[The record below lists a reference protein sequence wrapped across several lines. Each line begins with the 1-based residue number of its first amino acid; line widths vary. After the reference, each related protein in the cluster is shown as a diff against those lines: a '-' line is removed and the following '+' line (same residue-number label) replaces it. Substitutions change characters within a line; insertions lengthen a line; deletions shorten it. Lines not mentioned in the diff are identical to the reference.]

1 MSQINEQTIIWIL
14 VGLSFLY
21 FAWKWY
27 RYGSFT
33 GATLDARITKTVGEI
48 TVSSSTIT
56 STVLKVDT
64 LETSPGTLPQIALV
78 LISKALPFGASMTP
92 IKLSQIQAKQLI
104 DLLQKATAV

>member
-1 MSQINEQTIIWIL
+1 MSQINEQTVMWIL
-14 VGLSFLY
+14 FVAALLY
-21 FAWKWY
+21 FARKWY

-48 TVSSSTIT
+48 TVSSSGIT
-56 STVLKVDT
+56 STVLKINI
-64 LETSPGTLPQIALV
+64 LEASPGTLPQIALV

-92 IKLSQIQAKQLI
+92 IKLSQIQVKQLI

>member
-1 MSQINEQTIIWIL
+1 MSQINEQTIIWI
-14 VGLSFLY
+14 VVSLSVLY

-48 TVSSSTIT
+48 TVSSSGIT

-64 LETSPGTLPQIALV
+64 LEASPGTLPQIALV

-92 IKLSQIQAKQLI
+92 IKLSQTQAKQLI
-104 DLLQKATAV
+104 DLLRKAMAA